1 MAELPI
7 ARQTLWTAEIN
18 RDKEKRAEPWTLREM
33 CFFWPEDDDGGGP
46 SGPPAEA
53 GSAAVALLALGLF
66 PAWALGL
73 IEPLLKAGDDQPTP
87 ARLALLAEDALL
99 LAPMEAGGL
108 TQRAGW
114 GGLLIAEDTAA
125 GQLRQFNSEDQAV
138 TVWLR
143 VPQPSEP
150 GSAVWAEEVACLPI
164 QQPPDSS
171 C

>member
-1 MAELPI
+1 
-7 ARQTLWTAEIN
+7 
-18 RDKEKRAEPWTLREM
+18 M

-46 SGPPAEA
+46 SGPPAAA

-66 PAWALGL
+66 PGWALGF
-73 IEPLLKAGDDQPTP
+73 IEPLLKAGEDQPTP
-87 ARLALLAEDALL
+87 ARLALLADDALL
-99 LAPMEAGGL
+99 LAPVEAGDL
-108 TQRAGW
+108 TQRGGW

-125 GQLRQFNSEDQAV
+125 GQLRRFSSEDQAV

-143 VPQPSEP
+143 VPPPSEL

-164 QQPPDSS
+164 QQPPDSN

>member
-1 MAELPI
+1 
-7 ARQTLWTAEIN
+7 LWTAEIN
-18 RDKEKRAEPWTLREM
+18 RDREKRTEPWTLQEM
-33 CFFWPEDDDGGGP
+33 CFFWPEDDDGGSP

-66 PAWALGL
+66 PAWALGF
-73 IEPLLKAGDDQPTP
+73 IDHLLKAGEDQPTP

-99 LAPMEAGGL
+99 LAPVEAGGL
-108 TQRAGW
+108 TQRGGW
-114 GGLLIAEDTAA
+114 GGLMIAEDTAA
-125 GQLRQFNSEDQAV
+125 GELRQFSSEDQTV

-150 GSAVWAEEVACLPI
+150 GSAIWAEAVACLPI
-164 QQPPDSS
+164 QLPPDSN